1 MVCNCKWDTQPFLQI
16 QFQWFIITNPDC
28 TRNCA
33 PCGVCSQNLSLRVNK
48 WNAATWPV
56 VEVIAPRRQGV
67 QEERVFW
74 QQQVG
79 RVATHQLR
87 SCVHSL
93 HNKSQIMRFDNF
105 VRTLFDWNT
114 AFELVD
120 FGGLW
125 WSGKLE
131 RKIQQLHAS
140 LTPSTLSIWWERV
153 DSVLCYNF
161 GWFIR
166 TRGEIWSRIILRWTN
181 PWQTFSC
188 LYSKSPL
195 SLPLSTSRRI
205 NYTGHENCALTGT

>member
-1 MVCNCKWDTQPFLQI
+1 MVYNYKSWLHQKLQTTLVVCVHRIFLFEWINEMLPRDPLLKW
-16 QFQWFIITNPDC
+16 
-28 TRNCA
+28 
-33 PCGVCSQNLSLRVNK
+33 LRLGG
-48 WNAATWPV
+48 
-56 VEVIAPRRQGV
+56 QGV